1 MAPALV
7 FGLDVSKATLELA
20 SVPAGHTGQFPN
32 DPAGHAALA
41 AYCQAHGATLLVLEP
56 TGGYETAV
64 AGVLGAAGVP
74 VAIVNARQ
82 VRQFAQATG
91 QLAKTD
97 RIDAAILARFGA
109 TLAPTPRPLPDA
121 DTQLLAALVQR
132 RRQLLEMR
140 LAEQQRR
147 SHAPAP
153 LHPRLEAHIAWL
165 EAELKALDRDLGDA
179 IAASPI
185 WQARDAQLRQ
195 VPGVGPALSRT
206 LLAELPELGRI
217 SRREIA
223 ALVGVAPFARDSGTQ
238 RGARLVWGGRQ
249 QVRRVM
255 YMAALSATRTNP
267 VIKAYYDGLVARGK
281 PKKVALV
288 AAMRKLLVILNA
300 MVAQERAWAPA

>member
-1 MAPALV
+1 MVPALV
-7 FGLDVSKATLELA
+7 FGVDVSKATLELA

-41 AYCQAHGATLLVLEP
+41 AYCQTHGGTLVVLEP

-64 AGVLGAAGVP
+64 AGVLGAAGGRT
-74 VAIVNARQ
+74 AIVNARP

-97 RIDAAILARFGA
+97 RSDAAVLAHLGA
-109 TLAPTPRPLPDA
+109 ALDPAPRPLPDA
-121 DTQLLAALVQR
+121 ETQLLAALVQR

-140 LAEQQRR
+140 LAEQQRLA
-147 SHAPAP
+147 HAPAP
-153 LHPRLEAHIAWL
+153 LHPRLTAHIAWL
-165 EAELKALDRDLGDA
+165 EAELKDLDRDLGA
-179 IAASPI
+179 VIAASPI
-185 WQARDAQLRQ
+185 WQARAAQLRQ
-195 VPGVGPALSRT
+195 VPGVGPALRRT
-206 LLAELPELGRI
+206 LLADLPELGQI

-238 RGARLVWGGRQ
+238 RGARVVWGGRHH
-249 QVRRVM
+249 VRRGM
-255 YMAALSATRTNP
+255 YRGALSATQHTP
-267 VIKAYYDGLVARGK
+267 VLKAYYEGLLARGK

-288 AAMRKLLVILNA
+288 AARRKLLVILNA